1 VITAFRASSFASV
14 LLLVCA
20 PALHASP
27 QAPAQ
32 TPTKSASESSTPQRY
47 VRAKSGGAKIYNL
60 ADAKGVE
67 LESAKAES
75 LLAVYSEN
83 AGFLEV
89 EPADGLL
96 VWVSGKYLATTDEP
110 GVLKVTGNGINMRP
124 APSSTSENSYP
135 LARSLNKSDKVR
147 AESRQHPEK
156 PLAED
161 WVHVWAP
168 AGTRAWCK
176 KAEVSDATGSDLAT
190 LFTSAQKDAHAA
202 AKLYVEPKAASA
214 ALASAP
220 KSEKTTP
227 DANLRAGGGAS
238 AAAATPAG
246 AQAQGGAGSASAAT
260 ELATANQLYEKARTS
275 ENPDFA
281 AAKASY
287 QKVIDLAPK
296 SSAADS
302 ARAGLE
308 KIGLHEEIA
317 RIKADKAA
325 HEVDR
330 QARLARAEKDL
341 REPGQRSAVGPLPD
355 ARLAREG
362 RRPLGHPLGREG
374 HERSGLHQRALRP
387 LALPGLPA
395 RDHRRAAARCR
406 KRRSGAFRRAA
417 DRGARRPWHGE
428 VAISPGGAG
437 SPRRSDAS
445 SRWRASATC
454 ATAAS
459 TTTPAPAAG
468 PSGRTR

>member
-1 VITAFRASSFASV
+1 MTREASVITALRASSFASL
-14 LLLVCA
+14 LLLVTS
-20 PALHASP
+20 ASLYAGP

-32 TPTKSASESSTPQRY
+32 PAAKTATESSTPLRY

-176 KAEVSDATGSDLAT
+176 KADVTDASGNDLPAQ
-190 LFTSAQKDAHAA
+190 FTSAQKDARAA
-202 AKLYVEPKAASA
+202 AKLYVEPKPASA
-214 ALASAP
+214 APASAP
-220 KSEKTTP
+220 KSEKITP
-227 DANLRAGGGAS
+227 EAS
-238 AAAATPAG
+238 AAAAKPAG
-246 AQAQGGAGSASAAT
+246 AQAPSAPAANSAGAAT
-260 ELATANQLYEKARTS
+260 ELATANSLYEKARGS
-275 ENPDFA
+275 ANPDFTQ
-281 AAKASY
+281 AKASY

-341 REPGQRSAVGPLPD
+341 REASLGSDPLWG
-355 ARLAREG
+355 RFQTRGWLEREG
-362 RRPLGHPLGREG
+362 DHWAIRWAGKVTSEIVCSSGRYDLSLFQGFQLGITGAL
-374 HERSGLHQRALRP
+374 QR
-387 LALPGLPA
+387 
-395 RDHRRAAARCR
+395 
-406 KRRSGAFRRAA
+406 
-417 DRGARRPWHGE
+417 
-428 VAISPGGAG
+428 GAG
-437 SPRRSDAS
+437 SDGPARFDVRRIEVLD
-445 SRWRASATC
+445 
-454 ATAAS
+454 
-459 TTTPAPAAG
+459 
-468 PSGRTR
+468 GRGTGK

>member
-1 VITAFRASSFASV
+1 MTREASVITALRASSFASV
-14 LLLVCA
+14 LLGVVA
-20 PALHASP
+20 TSLHAGP

-32 TPTKSASESSTPQRY
+32 SPAQAPAKSAAESASPQRY
-47 VRAKSGGAKIYNL
+47 VRAKSGGTKIYNL

-67 LESAKAES
+67 LEAAKAES

-176 KAEVSDATGSDLAT
+176 KADVADAPGNDLAA
-190 LFTSAQKDAHAA
+190 LFTSAQKDARAG
-202 AKLYVEPKAASA
+202 AKLYVEPLAASA
-214 ALASAP
+214 ALATAP
-220 KSEKTTP
+220 KSEKP
-227 DANLRAGGGAS
+227 AADAGKPAAVKPATGKPADGKPADAQSPS
-238 AAAATPAG
+238 AA
-246 AQAQGGAGSASAAT
+246 S
-260 ELATANQLYEKARTS
+260 ELAKANELYEKARVVG
-275 ENPDFA
+275 NGDFA
-281 AAKASY
+281 PAKAAY
-287 QKVIDLAPK
+287 QKVIDMAPS

-325 HEVDR
+325 QEVDR

-341 REPGQRSAVGPLPD
+341 REASLGSDPLWGRFQTRGWLEKQGDHWAIRWAGKVTSEIVCSSGRYDLSLFQGFQLGVTGALQR
-355 ARLAREG
+355 
-362 RRPLGHPLGREG
+362 
-374 HERSGLHQRALRP
+374 
-387 LALPGLPA
+387 
-395 RDHRRAAARCR
+395 
-406 KRRSGAFRRAA
+406 
-417 DRGARRPWHGE
+417 
-428 VAISPGGAG
+428 GAG
-437 SPRRSDAS
+437 SDGPARFDVRRIEVLD
-445 SRWRASATC
+445 
-454 ATAAS
+454 
-459 TTTPAPAAG
+459 
-468 PSGRTR
+468 GRGTGK